1 MFLTNAN
8 VPGATV
14 LIKTVPLDLPAFQ
27 TIVVALQTMT
37 ALLLVPSV
45 RNVTKLRSTPSLALK
60 ISSLVNALAAYKTLT
75 VQAPLLSAISE
86 EENVLDA

>member
-1 MFLTNAN
+1 M
-8 VPGATV
+8 

-60 ISSLVNALAAYKTLT
+60 ISSLVNALAAYRTLT
-75 VQAPLLSAISE
+75 VQVPLLSAISE